1 MFFVSWK
8 LALVQQQGSW
18 SPKVGNVFGRIV
30 LPRFYK
36 SGSSCNRMKHLEL
49 ELRTRLAYESF
60 VGFRFFFLF
69 PNKVIDLLN
78 VCMLY
83 MAVCNS
89 ICICYSFTG
98 GIASGKSSIAN
109 RLQKLGAHIID
120 CDKLGHKA
128 YEPGTATFD
137 KVVQRFGG
145 DIVSRAGTIDRKIL
159 AAKVFSNAASDAS
172 SPLDDLN
179 RIVWPEI
186 ERLARNEIS
195 AVAGDDRSAAESIS
209 VCVLD
214 AAVLLEVRNRR
225 VCCRRK

>member
-1 MFFVSWK
+1 M
-8 LALVQQQGSW
+8 
-18 SPKVGNVFGRIV
+18 
-30 LPRFYK
+30 
-36 SGSSCNRMKHLEL
+36 
-49 ELRTRLAYESF
+49 
-60 VGFRFFFLF
+60 
-69 PNKVIDLLN
+69 
-78 VCMLY
+78 
-83 MAVCNS
+83 
-89 ICICYSFTG
+89 
-98 GIASGKSSIAN
+98 
-109 RLQKLGAHIID
+109 
-120 CDKLGHKA
+120 
-128 YEPGTATFD
+128 
-137 KVVQRFGG
+137 
-145 DIVSRAGTIDRKIL
+145 SRAGTIDRKIL